1 MENFTLNV
9 IDKFGGVIAL
19 VDLYYMYNRARGID
33 LISPE
38 DLIISCEKVNQ
49 LKEGRFILRTF
60 TSGVKVI

>member
-1 MENFTLNV
+1 M